1 MKKSTCSPG
10 EHPHADRPNYT
21 ADDYM
26 QMCRDGEAK
35 WSLSEYARLV
45 GVSRMYLHRCMIFAS
60 IPEAEFE
67 QVLDDMYAGG
77 KRPST
82 TAIADEI
89 KRRTG
94 RARRYVEKCPHC
106 GGALR
111 ERMR

>member
-1 MKKSTCSPG
+1 VKKSTCSPG

-21 ADDYM
+21 ADDYVR
-26 QMCRDGEAK
+26 MCRDGEAE

-45 GVSRMYLHRCMIFAS
+45 GASRMYLHRCMIFAS